1 MDMMVL
7 GKCVADHSMKVS
19 EDADALS
26 KRNED
31 LMREVELLRS
41 SISERMMLLN
51 DVYIEMNEIRGSLD
65 FLLKQVKDLRTAHI
79 EANADQVDMVMRLS
93 EYRRNSRSLCETVC
107 RSNSP
112 VQDLDRPHEDSLAE
126 CCTSDELQEDL
137 QRALNTQ
144 SFKLSA
150 VTEKLRECESLNNA
164 LICEC
169 ESLKHHLGRYTT
181 VTDEL
186 ANDMT
191 KVKALLPFVVS
202 HIRSLRSD
210 YRDWCREHEE
220 RVQECLDA
228 VATELPHASVEHV
241 DRECETMAWSEHL
254 KSTVMFD
261 RFVEPYES
269 NEVTP
274 IEKGHDSDLINEVS
288 RLYNTNRELSEEL
301 CKYRDLCDKQASEI
315 MSMQRALHQ
324 AVEQSSSVR
333 DALAVYKHE
342 KVGVMLELESQLS
355 ISRDECSA
363 LQDQV
368 CRPEISMK
376 EHYST
381 VSTIANRDCG
391 LHVNEVVSEGDTAMK
406 DLLELRARL
415 NVTDGMDAKFVREV
429 CRSDVGTQTP
439 NCFSEYNFVFGA
451 AESFLHLDKFPSV
464 VFGDSFIPSS
474 SCCNSV
480 HFLHSPIF
488 CPLCFELS
496 ELKRSYSSASL
507 CSSFIVDFCELCIC
521 VLVIFCSIFIRFL
534 QFSVADVDSDILLEL
549 DYLLTNILS
558 FSELSFICPL
568 FGVHSHV
575 FQYFSRLHDL
585 LKLRLFPSC
594 ISCRCTN
601 FAGHIF
607 IGNICISCI
616 PFLQASNFNNL
627 NLKSLPYVIENF
639 SVGEHHVAVNTLVSD
654 LSNAVCSG
662 NISQGE
668 TAFVDSFLSE
678 RDYDCILAESER
690 NRLCHLLWSF
700 RLNSSNKFIG
710 NDCELLAYQHSF
722 TEFMNVCLSSFI
734 DGLFKEILEHLS
746 KSTSSLSASSL
757 IELIHRYVTENN
769 ESVEG
774 QNISN
779 LSKHLYEFLNLFT
792 FNHRQL
798 VNDYQVGQKLF
809 PVQRK
814 LGETQSESEL
824 LCFENLCLRK
834 QNYLLSMKD
843 YVVAVN
849 SGDFVASFWKD
860 VRSITD
866 DSESLTSSSL
876 PIQDGCELNI
886 TKSSIITNCKFD
898 TSTSLFGNSLKQ
910 QLCAFEHV
918 ISGTFNHLCN
928 QIEAMIIKI
937 QRIESK
943 MNDFEHFQLL
953 VDKQKDYS
961 LDNKE
966 CFNQLEMELINLQR
980 RNDEWVI
987 NVNSMFSSLSLLM
1000 TSHSY
1005 NGIPTE
1011 LSSNYNTNELST
1023 GHYSSNVLH
1032 PNEIM
1037 LNFDLFI
1044 NDFQD
1049 QVNKM
1054 AIAKSQ
1060 CDHLSS
1066 EIIRLQTSINRQN
1079 SQIDMY
1085 ANIVNNLVAKISE
1098 ISTEMLESNVTGD
1111 GGDEN
1116 KIDFERSQCLNGNFS
1131 LRLNTDIGL
1140 TMEKIKVNLD
1150 QLNFLRLKLIASK
1163 QEDEMKEREL
1173 EISKSEQM
1181 KILDQSN
1188 GSVEENKKNVCST
1201 HQCAILNYRSED
1213 IEPVSECIKS
1223 HIQSTFHYKTLLD
1236 KEPTFEQTTTS
1247 FTSTTS
1253 FLHTKQ
1259 ISGISGLSNLI
1270 YPRRAEK
1277 TSISELVGS
1286 VDHLRNLHELRSL
1299 AKYLLDQY
1307 HIVTSEL
1314 ELQSN
1319 TNWCLRQRLENANC
1333 QRDQLIGLLNKNSQA
1348 LSSIEESLN
1357 MTMDESSSY
1366 SKNYDGICQK
1376 SLSNLRNKHK
1386 TNGQPFDFTRAS
1398 DKYSVEYCHA
1408 PFHQATGNKFMPK
1421 SKVSSMKSR
1430 ISDSDHFIINEM
1442 FVPTKMMQSVSSQTV
1457 KCRNGSCFPS
1467 RKFACGPILKRF
1479 SGRHHSR
1486 RRHQL
1491 SSVCANQSSNN
1502 PKQYSHRVNNKE
1514 SRNTDLAILSIA
1526 SIRSSEQLDKKND
1539 TNTNVFTSHWDKLE
1553 TGQRKLHTV
1562 SISIEK
1568 EFEHYQSESLFFPFS
1583 SSMIDESDKQFETH
1597 SLLHEYKNNTDESKK
1612 DKNNELPEV
1621 RTVKSESSTLRKHSP
1636 TSSSLSFKSVDS
1648 HFYSG
1653 GQLSVKSRK
1662 LKFHSR
1668 FINMLRSSFKKS

>member
-1 MDMMVL
+1 MLSQTTDSCVDSVPDEEVVSPIHMTYSQTKPTSEQYKEDPELYQSSTDTLRVQLKEARSRIYELENTNTELSIRLRELEGVIICEDKPMDMMVL

-391 LHVNEVVSEGDTAMK
+391 LHVNEV
-406 DLLELRARL
+406 
-415 NVTDGMDAKFVREV
+415 
-429 CRSDVGTQTP
+429 
-439 NCFSEYNFVFGA
+439 
-451 AESFLHLDKFPSV
+451 
-464 VFGDSFIPSS
+464 
-474 SCCNSV
+474 
-480 HFLHSPIF
+480 
-488 CPLCFELS
+488 
-496 ELKRSYSSASL
+496 
-507 CSSFIVDFCELCIC
+507 
-521 VLVIFCSIFIRFL
+521 
-534 QFSVADVDSDILLEL
+534 
-549 DYLLTNILS
+549 
-558 FSELSFICPL
+558 
-568 FGVHSHV
+568 
-575 FQYFSRLHDL
+575 
-585 LKLRLFPSC
+585 
-594 ISCRCTN
+594 
-601 FAGHIF
+601 
-607 IGNICISCI
+607 
-616 PFLQASNFNNL
+616 ASNFNNL

-980 RNDEWVI
+980 RNDEW
-987 NVNSMFSSLSLLM
+987 
-1000 TSHSY
+1000 
-1005 NGIPTE
+1005 
-1011 LSSNYNTNELST
+1011 
-1023 GHYSSNVLH
+1023 
-1032 PNEIM
+1032 
-1037 LNFDLFI
+1037 
-1044 NDFQD
+1044 
-1049 QVNKM
+1049 
-1054 AIAKSQ
+1054 
-1060 CDHLSS
+1060 
-1066 EIIRLQTSINRQN
+1066 
-1079 SQIDMY
+1079 
-1085 ANIVNNLVAKISE
+1085 
-1098 ISTEMLESNVTGD
+1098 
-1111 GGDEN
+1111 
-1116 KIDFERSQCLNGNFS
+1116 
-1131 LRLNTDIGL
+1131 
-1140 TMEKIKVNLD
+1140 
-1150 QLNFLRLKLIASK
+1150 
-1163 QEDEMKEREL
+1163 
-1173 EISKSEQM
+1173 
-1181 KILDQSN
+1181 
-1188 GSVEENKKNVCST
+1188 
-1201 HQCAILNYRSED
+1201 
-1213 IEPVSECIKS
+1213 
-1223 HIQSTFHYKTLLD
+1223 
-1236 KEPTFEQTTTS
+1236 
-1247 FTSTTS
+1247 
-1253 FLHTKQ
+1253 

-1442 FVPTKMMQSVSSQTV
+1442 FVPTKMM
-1457 KCRNGSCFPS
+1457 
-1467 RKFACGPILKRF
+1467 L
-1479 SGRHHSR
+1479 
-1486 RRHQL
+1486 
-1491 SSVCANQSSNN
+1491 
-1502 PKQYSHRVNNKE
+1502 
-1514 SRNTDLAILSIA
+1514 
-1526 SIRSSEQLDKKND
+1526 
-1539 TNTNVFTSHWDKLE
+1539 
-1553 TGQRKLHTV
+1553 
-1562 SISIEK
+1562 
-1568 EFEHYQSESLFFPFS
+1568 
-1583 SSMIDESDKQFETH
+1583 
-1597 SLLHEYKNNTDESKK
+1597 
-1612 DKNNELPEV
+1612 
-1621 RTVKSESSTLRKHSP
+1621 
-1636 TSSSLSFKSVDS
+1636 LSF
-1648 HFYSG
+1648 
-1653 GQLSVKSRK
+1653 
-1662 LKFHSR
+1662 
-1668 FINMLRSSFKKS
+1668 